1 MRQRK
6 LGTQGLTVSC
16 LGLGCMG
23 MTWAYG
29 TDRDEGEAIATIH
42 EAIDLGITFLD
53 TAEVYGPFT
62 NEELVG
68 KAVQGRRDR
77 VVIATKFG
85 FIFDETGKIS
95 GADSRPQHI
104 REVVEASLRRL
115 KTDRIDLLYQHRVDP
130 NVPIEDAVG
139 VMAEFVRAG
148 KVRYL
153 GLSEAGP
160 TTLRRAMKVHPI
172 SA

>member
-1 MRQRK
+1 MRQRE
-6 LGTQGLTVSC
+6 LGTEGLKVSC

-42 EAIDLGITFLD
+42 EAIDLGINFLD

-68 KAVQGRRDR
+68 RAVKDRRDR

-85 FIFDETGKIS
+85 FTFEGDGKIT
-95 GADSRPQHI
+95 GADSRPEHI
-104 REVVEASLRRL
+104 REVVNASLTRL
-115 KTDRIDLLYQHRVDP
+115 GTEYIDLLYQHRVDP
-130 NVPIEDAVG
+130 AVPIE
-139 VMAEFVRAG
+139 E
-148 KVRYL
+148 
-153 GLSEAGP
+153 
-160 TTLRRAMKVHPI
+160 
-172 SA
+172 

>member
-29 TDRDEGEAIATIH
+29 TDRDEGEAVATIH
-42 EAIDLGITFLD
+42 EAIDLGINFLD

-68 KAVQGRRDR
+68 KAGKDRRGR
-77 VVIATKFG
+77 VGICTKFG
-85 FIFDETGKIS
+85 FPFDADGRIT
-95 GADSRPQHI
+95 GADSRPAHI
-104 REVVEASLRRL
+104 REVVEGSLRRL
-115 KTDRIDLLYQHRVDP
+115 GTDRI
-130 NVPIEDAVG
+130 
-139 VMAEFVRAG
+139 
-148 KVRYL
+148 
-153 GLSEAGP
+153 
-160 TTLRRAMKVHPI
+160 
-172 SA
+172 